1 MFGSRLAYSTGL
13 PAVDARDDFARAR
26 RAYLTARL
34 GRSLRRRRSLPDQP
48 RTLRDGR
55 RARRAA
61 RASRTR
67 VIPLSSIVGTVEP
80 SPHFDAHFRPWS
92 EHPRPRWER
101 VAVARRKGLA
111 LPPVQVV
118 EGSDGYYLV
127 DGRHRWRPGS
137 ATSRRGSHEDHL
149 RPRAPAFFLA
159 ALVREG
165 LSSRRRRQIA
175 RPQRPPETLGH
186 LIEPSSVARHNRPA

>member
-26 RAYLTARL
+26 RAYLAARL
-34 GRSLRRRRSLPDQP
+34 GRVLGRRRSLPDQP
-48 RTLRDGR
+48 RTLSESEL
-55 RARRAA
+55 ARRVA

-80 SPHFDAHFRPWS
+80 SPQFDARFRPAS
-92 EHPRPRWER
+92 EHLRPRWER
-101 VAVARRKGLA
+101 VAVALRKGLA

-127 DGRHRWRPGS
+127 DGRHR
-137 ATSRRGSHEDHL
+137 
-149 RPRAPAFFLA
+149 
-159 ALVREG
+159 V
-165 LSSRRRRQIA
+165 
-175 RPQRPPETLGH
+175 
-186 LIEPSSVARHNRPA
+186 SVALATGQRDIEARIS